1 MKRNDW
7 AGGFWAKA
15 AAFFLAVVL
24 VPVLLSY
31 GAALAFSYSGELR
44 GDFYESSICSSAV
57 YREMSHVYDSY
68 HYYVENGQS
77 GVLEK
82 YDDWYPADD
91 RSTNVRFSIEDE
103 AGTILFDNHRTG
115 DVPVTGW
122 WGEMA
127 QDGVVFR
134 SYIAVDYPAQ
144 DSIYRARD
152 FYYTMKRLAPH
163 AAAVVLACAAAELF
177 FLVFLARAAGRRPG
191 REEAVAGWQ
200 EKLPFDLYVLLL
212 LGGGG
217 VLVVAAVESAESR
230 VDRYDPIVLALLL
243 AFAALAYALFL
254 AFWMTLC
261 TRVKLGRWWE
271 NTVCCWLLR
280 LCRRILRWCW
290 RVLCRAWGAL
300 ADFVRGIPL
309 VWRTA
314 VGCCVIGVLLIA
326 FESNHAA
333 GPLLLTLLVLSV
345 AACLFSMQLRRLQK
359 GGEALAAGDLT
370 SKVDTSR
377 MYFDLKRH
385 GENLNAISRGMSI
398 AVEQRLKSERLK
410 TELITNVSHDIK
422 TPLTSIVNYVDLL
435 QREHTPEQERE
446 YLAVLDRQA
455 HKLKKLTVDLV
466 EIVQGV
472 DGQHSLPHRAAERA
486 RAGRP
491 DGGRVRR
498 KAVRCA
504 ARAGGDAAGR
514 GALLPVRRR
523 ADVARAGQSPLERL
537 QVCLRGH
544 AALHRGEARGRD
556 GGVLVQE
563 HLARCA
569 QHRPRRADGALCAR
583 GQLAHDR
590 GQRAWAEHR
599 QEPCGAAE
607 GHVLHRHRRRPVQ
620 GRLRPA
626 AHGVTISTQSL
637 KKGLKKIKAQNKRP
651 PAMLGSSQERGGLF
665 LCLICGS

>member
-15 AAFFLAVVL
+15 AAFLLAVVL
-24 VPVLLSY
+24 VPVTLVY
-31 GAALAFSYSGELR
+31 GAALAVSYSGELR
-44 GDFYESSICSSAV
+44 GGFYESSICSSAV

-115 DVPVTGW
+115 DIPVTGW

-134 SYIAVDYPAQ
+134 SYIAADYPAQ
-144 DSIYRARD
+144 DSVYWALRIYDVMAE
-152 FYYTMKRLAPH
+152 FAPN
-163 AAAVVLACAAAELF
+163 AAVVVTVCALAELF
-177 FLVFLARAAGRRPG
+177 FLVFLARAAGRRAG

-200 EKLPFDLYVLLL
+200 EKIPFDLYAAVI
-212 LGGGG
+212 LGGSAM
-217 VLVVAAVESAESR
+217 LVAAAASGTEYTFQGFE
-230 VDRYDPIVLALLL
+230 PIMIAAVLACC
-243 AFAALAYALFL
+243 AAAYALFL

-261 TRVKLGRWWE
+261 ARVKLGRWWE

-280 LCRRILRWCW
+280 LCRRVLRWCW

-300 ADFVRGIPL
+300 AGFVRGIPL

-314 VGCCVIGVLLIA
+314 VGCCMIGVLLFA
-326 FESNHAA
+326 LESNHAD
-333 GPLLLTLLVLSV
+333 GLLLMLIALLSV
-345 AACLFSMQLRRLQK
+345 AACLLSMQLRRLQK

-370 SKVDTSR
+370 SQVDTSH
-377 MYFDLKRH
+377 MYFDLKHH

-398 AVEQRLKSERLK
+398 AVEQKLKSERLK

-466 EIVQGV
+466 EMSKASTGNIPCHIARRSVRELIDQTVGEY
-472 DGQHSLPHRAAERA
+472 AE
-486 RAGRP
+486 
-491 DGGRVRR
+491 
-498 KAVRCA
+498 KLSA
-504 ARAGGDAAGR
+504 AR
-514 GALLPVRRR
+514 LEPVVTLP
-523 ADVARAGQSPLERL
+523 DEDLY
-537 QVCLRGH
+537 CL
-544 AALHRGEARGRD
+544 
-556 GGVLVQE
+556 
-563 HLARCA
+563 C
-569 QHRPRRADGALCAR
+569 DGALMWRVLDNLLSNACKYACAGTRLYIAARREGETVAFSFKNISRDALNIDPDELLERFVR
-583 GQLAHDR
+583 GDSSR
-590 GQRAWAEHR
+590 TT
-599 QEPCGAAE
+599 E
-607 GHVLHRHRRRPVQ
+607 GSGL
-620 GRLRPA
+620 GLNIA
-626 AHGVTISTQSL
+626 KSL
-637 KKGLKKIKAQNKRP
+637 VELQKGTFSIAID
-651 PAMLGSSQERGGLF
+651 GDLF
-665 LCLICGS
+665 KVGFILPRTE

>member
-15 AAFFLAVVL
+15 AAFLLAVVL
-24 VPVLLSY
+24 VPVTLVYGAAFALSY
-31 GAALAFSYSGELR
+31 GGELR

-68 HYYVENGQS
+68 HYYAENGQTE
-77 GVLEK
+77 VLAK

-103 AGTILFDNHRTG
+103 AGAILFDNHRTG
-115 DVPVTGW
+115 DIPVTGW

-134 SYIAVDYPAQ
+134 SYIAADYPAQ
-144 DSIYRARD
+144 DSVYWALRIYDVMAE
-152 FYYTMKRLAPH
+152 FAPN
-163 AAAVVLACAAAELF
+163 AAVVVTVCALAELL
-177 FLVFLARAAGRRPG
+177 FLVFLARAAGRRVG
-191 REEAVAGWQ
+191 REETVAGWQ
-200 EKLPFDLYVLLL
+200 EKIPFDLYAAVV
-212 LGGGG
+212 LGGSAM
-217 VLVVAAVESAESR
+217 LVAAAASGTEDTFQGFE
-230 VDRYDPIVLALLL
+230 PIMIAVVLACC
-243 AFAALAYALFL
+243 AAAYALFL

-261 TRVKLGRWWE
+261 ARVKLGRWWE

-300 ADFVRGIPL
+300 AGFVRGIPL

-314 VGCCVIGVLLIA
+314 VGCCVIGVLLFA
-326 FESNHAA
+326 LEGNHAD
-333 GPLLLTLLVLSV
+333 GLLLALLAVLSV
-345 AACLFSMQLRRLQK
+345 AACLLSMQLRRLQK

-370 SKVDTSR
+370 SQVDTSH

-398 AVEQRLKSERLK
+398 AVEQKLKSERLK

-466 EIVQGV
+466 EMSKASTGNIPCHIARRSVRELIDQTVGEYAEKLSAARLEPVVTLPDEELYCLCDGALMWRVLDNLLSNACKYACAGTRLYVAARREGETVAFSFKNISRDALNIDPDELMVATIWSAQGV
-472 DGQHSLPHRAAERA
+472 DTMLRQLFREM
-486 RAGRP
+486 
-491 DGGRVRR
+491 
-498 KAVRCA
+498 
-504 ARAGGDAAGR
+504 
-514 GALLPVRRR
+514 L
-523 ADVARAGQSPLERL
+523 SPL
-537 QVCLRGH
+537 
-544 AALHRGEARGRD
+544 
-556 GGVLVQE
+556 
-563 HLARCA
+563 
-569 QHRPRRADGALCAR
+569 AD
-583 GQLAHDR
+583 
-590 GQRAWAEHR
+590 
-599 QEPCGAAE
+599 
-607 GHVLHRHRRRPVQ
+607 
-620 GRLRPA
+620 
-626 AHGVTISTQSL
+626 
-637 KKGLKKIKAQNKRP
+637 
-651 PAMLGSSQERGGLF
+651 
-665 LCLICGS
+665 

>member
-15 AAFFLAVVL
+15 AAFLLAVVL
-24 VPVLLSY
+24 VPVTLVYGAAFALSY
-31 GAALAFSYSGELR
+31 GGELR

-68 HYYVENGQS
+68 HYYAENGQTE
-77 GVLEK
+77 VLAK

-103 AGTILFDNHRTG
+103 AGAILFDNHRTG
-115 DVPVTGW
+115 DIPVTGW

-134 SYIAVDYPAQ
+134 SYIAADYPAQ
-144 DSIYRARD
+144 DSVYWALRIYDVMAE
-152 FYYTMKRLAPH
+152 FAPN
-163 AAAVVLACAAAELF
+163 AAVVVTVCALAELL
-177 FLVFLARAAGRRPG
+177 FLVFLARAAGRRAG
-191 REEAVAGWQ
+191 REETVAGWQ
-200 EKLPFDLYVLLL
+200 EKIPFDLYAAVV
-212 LGGGG
+212 LGGSAM
-217 VLVVAAVESAESR
+217 LVAAAASGTEDTFQGFE
-230 VDRYDPIVLALLL
+230 PIMIAVVLACC
-243 AFAALAYALFL
+243 AAAYALFL

-261 TRVKLGRWWE
+261 VRVKLGRWWE

-300 ADFVRGIPL
+300 AGFVRGIPL

-314 VGCCVIGVLLIA
+314 VGCCVIGVLLFA
-326 FESNHAA
+326 LESNHAD
-333 GPLLLTLLVLSV
+333 GLLLMLIALLSV
-345 AACLFSMQLRRLQK
+345 AACLLSMQLRRLQK

-370 SKVDTSR
+370 SQVDTSH

-398 AVEQRLKSERLK
+398 AVEQKLKSERLK

-466 EIVQGV
+466 EMSKASTGNIPCHIARRSVRELIDQTVGEY
-472 DGQHSLPHRAAERA
+472 AE
-486 RAGRP
+486 
-491 DGGRVRR
+491 
-498 KAVRCA
+498 KLSA
-504 ARAGGDAAGR
+504 AR
-514 GALLPVRRR
+514 LEPVVTLP
-523 ADVARAGQSPLERL
+523 DEELY
-537 QVCLRGH
+537 CL
-544 AALHRGEARGRD
+544 
-556 GGVLVQE
+556 
-563 HLARCA
+563 C
-569 QHRPRRADGALCAR
+569 DGALMWRVLDNLLSNACKYACAGTRLYVAARREGETVAFSFKNISRDALNIDPDELLERFVR
-583 GQLAHDR
+583 GDSSR
-590 GQRAWAEHR
+590 TT
-599 QEPCGAAE
+599 E
-607 GHVLHRHRRRPVQ
+607 GSGL
-620 GRLRPA
+620 GLNIA
-626 AHGVTISTQSL
+626 KSL
-637 KKGLKKIKAQNKRP
+637 VELQKGTFSIAID
-651 PAMLGSSQERGGLF
+651 GDLF
-665 LCLICGS
+665 KVGFILPRTE

>member
-15 AAFFLAVVL
+15 AAFLLAVVL
-24 VPVLLSY
+24 VPVTLVYGAAFALSY
-31 GAALAFSYSGELR
+31 GGELR

-68 HYYVENGQS
+68 HYYAENGQTE
-77 GVLEK
+77 VLAK

-103 AGTILFDNHRTG
+103 AGAILFDNHRTG
-115 DVPVTGW
+115 DIPVTGW

-134 SYIAVDYPAQ
+134 SYIAADYPAQ
-144 DSIYRARD
+144 DSVYWALRIYDVMAE
-152 FYYTMKRLAPH
+152 FAPN
-163 AAAVVLACAAAELF
+163 AAVVVTVCALAELL
-177 FLVFLARAAGRRPG
+177 FLVFLARAAGRRVG
-191 REEAVAGWQ
+191 REETVAGWQ
-200 EKLPFDLYVLLL
+200 EKIPFDLYAAVV
-212 LGGGG
+212 LGGSAM
-217 VLVVAAVESAESR
+217 LVAAAASGTEDTFQGFE
-230 VDRYDPIVLALLL
+230 PIMIAAVLACC
-243 AFAALAYALFL
+243 AAAYALFL

-261 TRVKLGRWWE
+261 ARVKLGRWWE

-300 ADFVRGIPL
+300 AGFVRGIPL

-314 VGCCVIGVLLIA
+314 VGCCVIGVLLFA
-326 FESNHAA
+326 LESNHAD
-333 GPLLLTLLVLSV
+333 GLLLMLIALLSV
-345 AACLFSMQLRRLQK
+345 AACLLSMQLRRLQK

-370 SKVDTSR
+370 SQVDTSH

-466 EIVQGV
+466 EMSKASTGNIPCHIARRSVRELIDQTVGEY
-472 DGQHSLPHRAAERA
+472 AE
-486 RAGRP
+486 
-491 DGGRVRR
+491 
-498 KAVRCA
+498 KLSA
-504 ARAGGDAAGR
+504 AR
-514 GALLPVRRR
+514 LEPVVTLP
-523 ADVARAGQSPLERL
+523 DEELY
-537 QVCLRGH
+537 CL
-544 AALHRGEARGRD
+544 
-556 GGVLVQE
+556 
-563 HLARCA
+563 C
-569 QHRPRRADGALCAR
+569 DGALMWRVLDNLLSNACKYACAGTRLYIAARREGETVAFSFKNISRDALNVDPDELLERFVR
-583 GQLAHDR
+583 GDSSR
-590 GQRAWAEHR
+590 TT
-599 QEPCGAAE
+599 E
-607 GHVLHRHRRRPVQ
+607 GSGL
-620 GRLRPA
+620 GLNIA
-626 AHGVTISTQSL
+626 KSL
-637 KKGLKKIKAQNKRP
+637 VELQKGTFSIAID
-651 PAMLGSSQERGGLF
+651 GDLF
-665 LCLICGS
+665 KVGFILPRTE

>member
-15 AAFFLAVVL
+15 AAFLLAVVL
-24 VPVLLSY
+24 VPVTLVYGAAFALSY
-31 GAALAFSYSGELR
+31 GGELR

-57 YREMSHVYDSY
+57 YEEMRGVYGSY
-68 HYYVENGQS
+68 NYYVENGQAE
-77 GVLEK
+77 VLAK

-134 SYIAVDYPAQ
+134 SYIAADYPAQ
-144 DSIYRARD
+144 DSVYWALRIYD
-152 FYYTMKRLAPH
+152 TMAELAPN
-163 AAAVVLACAAAELF
+163 AAVVVTVCALAELF
-177 FLVFLARAAGRRPG
+177 FLVFLARAAGRRVG

-200 EKLPFDLYVLLL
+200 EKIPFDLYAVVV
-212 LGGGG
+212 LGGSAM
-217 VLVVAAVESAESR
+217 LVAAAASGTENTFGFE
-230 VDRYDPIVLALLL
+230 PIMIAAVLACC
-243 AFAALAYALFL
+243 AAAYALFL

-261 TRVKLGRWWE
+261 ARVKLGRWWE

-280 LCRRILRWCW
+280 LCRRFLRWCW

-314 VGCCVIGVLLIA
+314 VGCCVIGVLLFA
-326 FESNHAA
+326 LESNHAD
-333 GPLLLTLLVLSV
+333 GLLLMLIAVLSA
-345 AACLFSMQLRRLQK
+345 AACLLSMQLRRLQK

-370 SKVDTSR
+370 SQVDTSH

-466 EIVQGV
+466 EMSKASTGNIPCHIARRSVRELIDQTVGEY
-472 DGQHSLPHRAAERA
+472 AE
-486 RAGRP
+486 
-491 DGGRVRR
+491 
-498 KAVRCA
+498 KLSA
-504 ARAGGDAAGR
+504 AR
-514 GALLPVRRR
+514 LEPVVTLP
-523 ADVARAGQSPLERL
+523 DEDLY
-537 QVCLRGH
+537 CL
-544 AALHRGEARGRD
+544 
-556 GGVLVQE
+556 
-563 HLARCA
+563 C
-569 QHRPRRADGALCAR
+569 DGALMWRVLDNLLSNACKYACAGTRLYIAARREGETVAFSFKNISRDALNIDPDELMERFVR
-583 GQLAHDR
+583 GDSSR
-590 GQRAWAEHR
+590 TT
-599 QEPCGAAE
+599 E
-607 GHVLHRHRRRPVQ
+607 GSGLGLNIAKSLVELQKGTFSIAIDGDLFKVGFVLPR
-620 GRLRPA
+620 
-626 AHGVTISTQSL
+626 T
-637 KKGLKKIKAQNKRP
+637 
-651 PAMLGSSQERGGLF
+651 E
-665 LCLICGS
+665 

>member
-15 AAFFLAVVL
+15 AAFLLAVVL
-24 VPVLLSY
+24 VPVTLVYGAAFALSY
-31 GAALAFSYSGELR
+31 GGELR

-68 HYYVENGQS
+68 HYYAENGQTE
-77 GVLEK
+77 VLAK

-91 RSTNVRFSIEDE
+91 RYTNVRFSIEDE

-134 SYIAVDYPAQ
+134 SYIAVNYPAQ
-144 DSIYRARD
+144 DSVYWALRIYDVMAE
-152 FYYTMKRLAPH
+152 LAPN
-163 AAAVVLACAAAELF
+163 AAVVVTVCALAELF
-177 FLVFLARAAGRRPG
+177 FLVFLARAAGRRAG

-200 EKLPFDLYVLLL
+200 EKIPFDLYAAVV
-212 LGGGG
+212 LGGSAM
-217 VLVVAAVESAESR
+217 LVAAAASGMENTFGFE
-230 VDRYDPIVLALLL
+230 PIMIAAVLACC
-243 AFAALAYALFL
+243 AAAYALFL

-261 TRVKLGRWWE
+261 ARVKLGRWWE

-280 LCRRILRWCW
+280 LCRRVLRWCW

-300 ADFVRGIPL
+300 AGFVRGIPL

-314 VGCCVIGVLLIA
+314 VGCCVIGVLLFA
-326 FESNHAA
+326 LESNHAD
-333 GPLLLTLLVLSV
+333 GLLLMLIAVLSV
-345 AACLFSMQLRRLQK
+345 AACLLSMQLRRLQK

-370 SKVDTSR
+370 SQVDTSH
-377 MYFDLKRH
+377 MYFDLKHH

-398 AVEQRLKSERLK
+398 AVEQKLKSERLK

-466 EIVQGV
+466 EMSKASTGNIPCHIARRSVRELIDQTVGEY
-472 DGQHSLPHRAAERA
+472 AE
-486 RAGRP
+486 
-491 DGGRVRR
+491 
-498 KAVRCA
+498 KLSA
-504 ARAGGDAAGR
+504 AR
-514 GALLPVRRR
+514 LEPVVTLP
-523 ADVARAGQSPLERL
+523 DEDLY
-537 QVCLRGH
+537 CL
-544 AALHRGEARGRD
+544 
-556 GGVLVQE
+556 
-563 HLARCA
+563 C
-569 QHRPRRADGALCAR
+569 DGALMWRVLDNLLSNACKYACAGTRLYIAARREGETVAFSFKNISRDALNIDPDELMERFVR
-583 GQLAHDR
+583 GDSSRTTEGSGLGLNIAKSLVELQK
-590 GQRAWAEHR
+590 
-599 QEPCGAAE
+599 GAFSIAID
-607 GHVLHRHRRRPVQ
+607 GD
-620 GRLRPA
+620 
-626 AHGVTISTQSL
+626 
-637 KKGLKKIKAQNKRP
+637 
-651 PAMLGSSQERGGLF
+651 LF
-665 LCLICGS
+665 KVGFILPRTE

>member
-15 AAFFLAVVL
+15 AAFLLAVVL
-24 VPVLLSY
+24 VPVTLVYGAAFALSY
-31 GAALAFSYSGELR
+31 GGELR

-68 HYYVENGQS
+68 HYYAENGQTE
-77 GVLEK
+77 VLAK

-103 AGTILFDNHRTG
+103 AGAILFDNHRTG
-115 DVPVTGW
+115 DIPVTGW

-134 SYIAVDYPAQ
+134 SYIAADYPAQ
-144 DSIYRARD
+144 DSVYWALRIYDVMAE
-152 FYYTMKRLAPH
+152 FAPN
-163 AAAVVLACAAAELF
+163 AAVVVTVCALAELL
-177 FLVFLARAAGRRPG
+177 FLVFLARAAGRRVG
-191 REEAVAGWQ
+191 REETVAGWQ
-200 EKLPFDLYVLLL
+200 EKIPFDLYAAVV
-212 LGGGG
+212 LGGSAM
-217 VLVVAAVESAESR
+217 LVAAAASGTEDTFQGFE
-230 VDRYDPIVLALLL
+230 PIMIAVVLACC
-243 AFAALAYALFL
+243 AAAYALFL

-261 TRVKLGRWWE
+261 ARVKLGRWWE

-300 ADFVRGIPL
+300 AGFVRGIPL

-314 VGCCVIGVLLIA
+314 VGCCVIGVLLFA
-326 FESNHAA
+326 LESNHAD
-333 GPLLLTLLVLSV
+333 GLLLMLIALLSV
-345 AACLFSMQLRRLQK
+345 AACLLSMQLRRLQK

-370 SKVDTSR
+370 SQVDTSH

-398 AVEQRLKSERLK
+398 AVEQKLKSERLK

-466 EIVQGV
+466 EMSKASTGNIPCHIARRSVRELIDQTVGEY
-472 DGQHSLPHRAAERA
+472 AE
-486 RAGRP
+486 
-491 DGGRVRR
+491 
-498 KAVRCA
+498 KLSA
-504 ARAGGDAAGR
+504 AR
-514 GALLPVRRR
+514 LEPVVTLP
-523 ADVARAGQSPLERL
+523 DEELY
-537 QVCLRGH
+537 CL
-544 AALHRGEARGRD
+544 
-556 GGVLVQE
+556 
-563 HLARCA
+563 C
-569 QHRPRRADGALCAR
+569 DGALMWRVLDNLLSNACKYACAGTRLYVAARREGETVAFSFKNISRDALNIAPDELMERFVR
-583 GQLAHDR
+583 GDSSR
-590 GQRAWAEHR
+590 TT
-599 QEPCGAAE
+599 E
-607 GHVLHRHRRRPVQ
+607 GSGL
-620 GRLRPA
+620 GLNIA
-626 AHGVTISTQSL
+626 KSL
-637 KKGLKKIKAQNKRP
+637 VELQKGTFSIAID
-651 PAMLGSSQERGGLF
+651 GDLF
-665 LCLICGS
+665 KVGFILPRTE

>member
-15 AAFFLAVVL
+15 AAFLLAVVL
-24 VPVLLSY
+24 VPVTLVYGAAFSLSY
-31 GAALAFSYSGELR
+31 GGELR

-68 HYYVENGQS
+68 HYYAENGQTE
-77 GVLEK
+77 VLAK

-103 AGTILFDNHRTG
+103 AGAILFDNHRTG
-115 DVPVTGW
+115 DIPVTGW

-134 SYIAVDYPAQ
+134 SYIAADYPAQ
-144 DSIYRARD
+144 DSVYWALRIYDVMAE
-152 FYYTMKRLAPH
+152 FAPN
-163 AAAVVLACAAAELF
+163 AAVVVTVCALAELL
-177 FLVFLARAAGRRPG
+177 FLVFLARAAGRRVG
-191 REEAVAGWQ
+191 REETVAGWQ
-200 EKLPFDLYVLLL
+200 EKIPFDLYAAVV
-212 LGGGG
+212 LGGSAM
-217 VLVVAAVESAESR
+217 LVAAAASGTENTFQGFE
-230 VDRYDPIVLALLL
+230 PIMIAVVLACC
-243 AFAALAYALFL
+243 AAAYALFL

-261 TRVKLGRWWE
+261 ARVKLGRWWE

-300 ADFVRGIPL
+300 AGFVRGIPL

-314 VGCCVIGVLLIA
+314 VGCCVIGVLLFA
-326 FESNHAA
+326 LESNHAD
-333 GPLLLTLLVLSV
+333 GLLLALLAVLSV
-345 AACLFSMQLRRLQK
+345 AACLLSMQLRRLQK

-370 SKVDTSR
+370 SQVDTSH

-398 AVEQRLKSERLK
+398 AVEQKLKSERLK

-466 EIVQGV
+466 EMSKASTGNIPCHIARRSVRELIDQTVGEY
-472 DGQHSLPHRAAERA
+472 AE
-486 RAGRP
+486 
-491 DGGRVRR
+491 
-498 KAVRCA
+498 KLSA
-504 ARAGGDAAGR
+504 AR
-514 GALLPVRRR
+514 LEPVVTLP
-523 ADVARAGQSPLERL
+523 DEELY
-537 QVCLRGH
+537 CL
-544 AALHRGEARGRD
+544 
-556 GGVLVQE
+556 
-563 HLARCA
+563 C
-569 QHRPRRADGALCAR
+569 DGALMWRVLDNLLSNACKYACAGTRLYVAARREGETVAFSFKNISRDALNIDPDELMERFVR
-583 GQLAHDR
+583 GDSSR
-590 GQRAWAEHR
+590 TT
-599 QEPCGAAE
+599 E
-607 GHVLHRHRRRPVQ
+607 GSGL
-620 GRLRPA
+620 GLNIA
-626 AHGVTISTQSL
+626 KSL
-637 KKGLKKIKAQNKRP
+637 VELQKGTFSIAID
-651 PAMLGSSQERGGLF
+651 GDLF
-665 LCLICGS
+665 KVGFILPRTE

>member
-15 AAFFLAVVL
+15 AAFLLAVVL
-24 VPVLLSY
+24 VPVTLVYGAAFALSY
-31 GAALAFSYSGELR
+31 GGELR
-44 GDFYESSICSSAV
+44 GDFYESNICSSAV

-68 HYYVENGQS
+68 HYYAENGQTE
-77 GVLEK
+77 VLAK

-103 AGTILFDNHRTG
+103 AGAILFDNHRTG
-115 DVPVTGW
+115 DIPVTGW

-134 SYIAVDYPAQ
+134 SYIAADYPAQ
-144 DSIYRARD
+144 DSVYWALRIYDVMAE
-152 FYYTMKRLAPH
+152 FAPN
-163 AAAVVLACAAAELF
+163 AAVVVTVCALAELL
-177 FLVFLARAAGRRPG
+177 FLVFLARAAGRRAG
-191 REEAVAGWQ
+191 REETVAGWQ
-200 EKLPFDLYVLLL
+200 EKIPFDLYAAVV
-212 LGGGG
+212 LGGSAM
-217 VLVVAAVESAESR
+217 LVAAAASGTEDTFQGFE
-230 VDRYDPIVLALLL
+230 PIMIAVVLACC
-243 AFAALAYALFL
+243 AAAYALFL

-261 TRVKLGRWWE
+261 ARVKLGRWWE

-300 ADFVRGIPL
+300 AGFVRGIPL

-314 VGCCVIGVLLIA
+314 VGCCVIGVLLFA
-326 FESNHAA
+326 LEGNHAD
-333 GPLLLTLLVLSV
+333 GLLLALLAVLSV
-345 AACLFSMQLRRLQK
+345 AACLLSMQLRRLQK

-370 SKVDTSR
+370 SQVDTSH

-466 EIVQGV
+466 EMSKASTGNIPCHIARRSVRELIDQTVGEY
-472 DGQHSLPHRAAERA
+472 AE
-486 RAGRP
+486 
-491 DGGRVRR
+491 
-498 KAVRCA
+498 KLSA
-504 ARAGGDAAGR
+504 AR
-514 GALLPVRRR
+514 LEPVVTLP
-523 ADVARAGQSPLERL
+523 DEELY
-537 QVCLRGH
+537 CL
-544 AALHRGEARGRD
+544 
-556 GGVLVQE
+556 
-563 HLARCA
+563 C
-569 QHRPRRADGALCAR
+569 DGALMWRVLDNLLSNACKYACAGTRLYIAARREGETVAFSFKNISRDALNVDPDELLERFVR
-583 GQLAHDR
+583 GDSSR
-590 GQRAWAEHR
+590 TT
-599 QEPCGAAE
+599 E
-607 GHVLHRHRRRPVQ
+607 GSGL
-620 GRLRPA
+620 GLNIA
-626 AHGVTISTQSL
+626 KSL
-637 KKGLKKIKAQNKRP
+637 VELQKGTFSIAID
-651 PAMLGSSQERGGLF
+651 GDLF
-665 LCLICGS
+665 KVGFILPRTE

>member
-15 AAFFLAVVL
+15 AAFLLAVVL
-24 VPVLLSY
+24 VPVTLVYGAAFALSY
-31 GAALAFSYSGELR
+31 GGELR

-68 HYYVENGQS
+68 HYYAENGQTE
-77 GVLEK
+77 VLAK

-103 AGTILFDNHRTG
+103 AGAILFDNHRTG
-115 DVPVTGW
+115 DIPVTGW

-134 SYIAVDYPAQ
+134 SYIAADYPAQ
-144 DSIYRARD
+144 DSVYWALRIYDVMAE
-152 FYYTMKRLAPH
+152 FAPN
-163 AAAVVLACAAAELF
+163 AAVVVTVCALAELR
-177 FLVFLARAAGRRPG
+177 FLVFLARAAGRRVG
-191 REEAVAGWQ
+191 REETVAGWQ
-200 EKLPFDLYVLLL
+200 EKIPFDLYAAVV
-212 LGGGG
+212 LGGSAM
-217 VLVVAAVESAESR
+217 LVAAAASGTEDTFQGFE
-230 VDRYDPIVLALLL
+230 PIMIAAVLACC
-243 AFAALAYALFL
+243 AAAYALFL

-261 TRVKLGRWWE
+261 ARVKLGRWWE

-300 ADFVRGIPL
+300 AGFVRGIPL

-314 VGCCVIGVLLIA
+314 VGCCVIGVLLFA
-326 FESNHAA
+326 LESNHAD
-333 GPLLLTLLVLSV
+333 GLLLALLAVLSV
-345 AACLFSMQLRRLQK
+345 AACLLSMQLRRLQK

-370 SKVDTSR
+370 SQVDTSH

-398 AVEQRLKSERLK
+398 AVEQKLKSERLK

-466 EIVQGV
+466 EMSKASTGNIPCHIARRSVRELIDQTVGEY
-472 DGQHSLPHRAAERA
+472 AE
-486 RAGRP
+486 
-491 DGGRVRR
+491 
-498 KAVRCA
+498 KLSA
-504 ARAGGDAAGR
+504 AR
-514 GALLPVRRR
+514 LEPVVTLP
-523 ADVARAGQSPLERL
+523 DEELY
-537 QVCLRGH
+537 CLW
-544 AALHRGEARGRD
+544 
-556 GGVLVQE
+556 
-563 HLARCA
+563 
-569 QHRPRRADGALCAR
+569 DGALMWRVLDNLLSNACKYACAGTRLYIAARREGETVAFSFKNISRDALNIDPDELMERFVR
-583 GQLAHDR
+583 GDSSR
-590 GQRAWAEHR
+590 TT
-599 QEPCGAAE
+599 E
-607 GHVLHRHRRRPVQ
+607 GSGL
-620 GRLRPA
+620 GLNIA
-626 AHGVTISTQSL
+626 KSL
-637 KKGLKKIKAQNKRP
+637 VELQKGTFSIAID
-651 PAMLGSSQERGGLF
+651 GDLF
-665 LCLICGS
+665 KVGFILPRTE

>member
-15 AAFFLAVVL
+15 AAFLLAVVL

-31 GAALAFSYSGELR
+31 GAALVFSYSGELR

-68 HYYVENGQS
+68 HYYAANGQTE
-77 GVLEK
+77 VLAK

-91 RSTNVRFSIEDE
+91 RSPNVRFSIEDE

-134 SYIAVDYPAQ
+134 SYIAADYPAQ
-144 DSIYRARD
+144 DSVYWALRIYDVMAE
-152 FYYTMKRLAPH
+152 FAPN
-163 AAAVVLACAAAELF
+163 AAVVVTVCALAELF
-177 FLVFLARAAGRRPG
+177 FLVFLARAAGRRAG

-200 EKLPFDLYVLLL
+200 EKIPFDLYAVVV
-212 LGGGG
+212 LGGSAM
-217 VLVVAAVESAESR
+217 LVAAAASGTENTFGFE
-230 VDRYDPIVLALLL
+230 PIMIAAVLACC
-243 AFAALAYALFL
+243 AAAYALFL

-261 TRVKLGRWWE
+261 ARVKLGRWWE

-280 LCRRILRWCW
+280 LCRRVLRWCW

-300 ADFVRGIPL
+300 AGFVRGIPL

-314 VGCCVIGVLLIA
+314 VGCCVIGVLLFA
-326 FESNHAA
+326 LESNHAD
-333 GPLLLTLLVLSV
+333 GLLLMLIAVLSV
-345 AACLFSMQLRRLQK
+345 AACLLSMQLRRLQK

-370 SKVDTSR
+370 SQVDTSR

-398 AVEQRLKSERLK
+398 AVEQKLKSERLK

-466 EIVQGV
+466 EMSKASTGNIPCHIARRSVRELIDQTVGEYAEKLSAAQLEPV
-472 DGQHSLPHRAAERA
+472 VTLPDE
-486 RAGRP
+486 
-491 DGGRVRR
+491 D
-498 KAVRCA
+498 
-504 ARAGGDAAGR
+504 
-514 GALLPVRRR
+514 LY
-523 ADVARAGQSPLERL
+523 
-537 QVCLRGH
+537 CL
-544 AALHRGEARGRD
+544 
-556 GGVLVQE
+556 
-563 HLARCA
+563 C
-569 QHRPRRADGALCAR
+569 DGALMWRVLDNLLSNACKYACAGTRLYIAARREGETVAFSFKNISRDALNIDPDELLERFVR
-583 GQLAHDR
+583 GDSSR
-590 GQRAWAEHR
+590 TT
-599 QEPCGAAE
+599 E
-607 GHVLHRHRRRPVQ
+607 GSGLGLNIAKSLVELQKGTFSIAIDGDLFKVGFVLPR
-620 GRLRPA
+620 
-626 AHGVTISTQSL
+626 T
-637 KKGLKKIKAQNKRP
+637 
-651 PAMLGSSQERGGLF
+651 E
-665 LCLICGS
+665 

>member
-15 AAFFLAVVL
+15 AAFLLAVVL
-24 VPVLLSY
+24 VPVTLVYGAAFALSY
-31 GAALAFSYSGELR
+31 GGELR
-44 GDFYESSICSSAV
+44 GDFYASGLCSSAV

-68 HYYVENGQS
+68 HYYAENGQTE
-77 GVLEK
+77 VLAK

-103 AGTILFDNHRTG
+103 AGAILFDNHRTG
-115 DVPVTGW
+115 DIPVTGW

-134 SYIAVDYPAQ
+134 SYIAADYPAQ
-144 DSIYRARD
+144 DSVYWALRIYDVMAE
-152 FYYTMKRLAPH
+152 FAPN
-163 AAAVVLACAAAELF
+163 AAVIVTVCALAELF
-177 FLVFLARAAGRRPG
+177 FLVFLARAAGRRAG

-200 EKLPFDLYVLLL
+200 EKIPFDLYAAVV
-212 LGGGG
+212 LGGSAM
-217 VLVVAAVESAESR
+217 LVAAAASGTENTFQGFE
-230 VDRYDPIVLALLL
+230 PIMIAVVLACC
-243 AFAALAYALFL
+243 AAAYALFL

-261 TRVKLGRWWE
+261 ARVKLGRWWE

-300 ADFVRGIPL
+300 AGFVRGIPL

-314 VGCCVIGVLLIA
+314 VGCCVIGVLLFA
-326 FESNHAA
+326 LESNHAD
-333 GPLLLTLLVLSV
+333 GLLLMLIALLSV
-345 AACLFSMQLRRLQK
+345 AACLLSMQLRRLQK

-370 SKVDTSR
+370 SQVDTSH

-398 AVEQRLKSERLK
+398 AVEQKLKSERLK

-466 EIVQGV
+466 EMSKASTGNIPCHIARRSVRELIDQTVGEY
-472 DGQHSLPHRAAERA
+472 AE
-486 RAGRP
+486 
-491 DGGRVRR
+491 
-498 KAVRCA
+498 KLSA
-504 ARAGGDAAGR
+504 AR
-514 GALLPVRRR
+514 LEPVVTLP
-523 ADVARAGQSPLERL
+523 DEELY
-537 QVCLRGH
+537 CL
-544 AALHRGEARGRD
+544 
-556 GGVLVQE
+556 
-563 HLARCA
+563 C
-569 QHRPRRADGALCAR
+569 DGALMWRVLDNLLSNACKYACAGTRLYVAARREGETVAFSFKNISRDALNIDPDELMERFVR
-583 GQLAHDR
+583 GDSSR
-590 GQRAWAEHR
+590 TT
-599 QEPCGAAE
+599 E
-607 GHVLHRHRRRPVQ
+607 GSGL
-620 GRLRPA
+620 GLNIA
-626 AHGVTISTQSL
+626 KSL
-637 KKGLKKIKAQNKRP
+637 VELQKGTFSIAID
-651 PAMLGSSQERGGLF
+651 GDLF
-665 LCLICGS
+665 KVGFILPRTE

>member
-15 AAFFLAVVL
+15 AAFLLAVVL
-24 VPVLLSY
+24 VPVTLVYGAAFALSY
-31 GAALAFSYSGELR
+31 GGELR

-68 HYYVENGQS
+68 HYYAENEQTE
-77 GVLEK
+77 VLAK

-103 AGTILFDNHRTG
+103 AGAILFDNHRTG
-115 DVPVTGW
+115 DIPVTGW

-134 SYIAVDYPAQ
+134 SYIAADYPAQ
-144 DSIYRARD
+144 DSVYWALRIYDVMAE
-152 FYYTMKRLAPH
+152 FAPN
-163 AAAVVLACAAAELF
+163 AAVVVTVCALAELL
-177 FLVFLARAAGRRPG
+177 FLVFLARAAGRRVG
-191 REEAVAGWQ
+191 REETVAGWQ
-200 EKLPFDLYVLLL
+200 EKIPFDLYAAVV
-212 LGGGG
+212 LGGSAM
-217 VLVVAAVESAESR
+217 LVAAAASGTEDTFQGFE
-230 VDRYDPIVLALLL
+230 PIMIAVVLACC
-243 AFAALAYALFL
+243 AAAYALFL

-261 TRVKLGRWWE
+261 ARVKLGRWWE

-300 ADFVRGIPL
+300 AGFVRGIPL

-314 VGCCVIGVLLIA
+314 VGCCVIGVLLFA
-326 FESNHAA
+326 LESNHAD
-333 GPLLLTLLVLSV
+333 GLLLMLIALLSV
-345 AACLFSMQLRRLQK
+345 AACLLSMQLRRLQK

-370 SKVDTSR
+370 SQVDTSH

-398 AVEQRLKSERLK
+398 AVEQKLKSERLK

-466 EIVQGV
+466 EMSKASTGNIPCHIARRSVRELIDQTVGEY
-472 DGQHSLPHRAAERA
+472 AE
-486 RAGRP
+486 
-491 DGGRVRR
+491 
-498 KAVRCA
+498 KLSA
-504 ARAGGDAAGR
+504 AR
-514 GALLPVRRR
+514 LEPVVTLP
-523 ADVARAGQSPLERL
+523 DEELY
-537 QVCLRGH
+537 CL
-544 AALHRGEARGRD
+544 
-556 GGVLVQE
+556 
-563 HLARCA
+563 C
-569 QHRPRRADGALCAR
+569 DGALMWRVLDNLLSNACKYACAGTRLYVAARREGETVAFSFKNISRDALNIDPDELLERFVR
-583 GQLAHDR
+583 GDSSR
-590 GQRAWAEHR
+590 TT
-599 QEPCGAAE
+599 E
-607 GHVLHRHRRRPVQ
+607 GSGL
-620 GRLRPA
+620 GLNIA
-626 AHGVTISTQSL
+626 KSL
-637 KKGLKKIKAQNKRP
+637 VELQKGTFSIAID
-651 PAMLGSSQERGGLF
+651 GDLF
-665 LCLICGS
+665 KVGFILPRTE

>member
-15 AAFFLAVVL
+15 AAFLLAVVL
-24 VPVLLSY
+24 VPVTLVYGAAFALSY
-31 GAALAFSYSGELR
+31 GGELR

-68 HYYVENGQS
+68 HYYAENGQTE
-77 GVLEK
+77 VLAK

-103 AGTILFDNHRTG
+103 AGAILFDNHRTG
-115 DVPVTGW
+115 DIPVTGW

-134 SYIAVDYPAQ
+134 SYIAADYPAQ
-144 DSIYRARD
+144 DSVYWALRIYDVMAE
-152 FYYTMKRLAPH
+152 FAPN
-163 AAAVVLACAAAELF
+163 AAVVVTVCALAELL
-177 FLVFLARAAGRRPG
+177 FLVFLARAAGRRVG
-191 REEAVAGWQ
+191 REETVAGWQ
-200 EKLPFDLYVLLL
+200 EKIPFDLYAAVV
-212 LGGGG
+212 LGGSAM
-217 VLVVAAVESAESR
+217 LVAAAASGTENTFQGFE
-230 VDRYDPIVLALLL
+230 PIMIAVVLACC
-243 AFAALAYALFL
+243 AAAYALFL

-261 TRVKLGRWWE
+261 ARVKLGRWWE

-300 ADFVRGIPL
+300 AGFVRGIPL

-314 VGCCVIGVLLIA
+314 VGCCVIGVLLFA
-326 FESNHAA
+326 LESNHAD
-333 GPLLLTLLVLSV
+333 GLLLALLAVLSV
-345 AACLFSMQLRRLQK
+345 AACLLSMQLRRLQK

-370 SKVDTSR
+370 SQVDTSH

-398 AVEQRLKSERLK
+398 AVEQKLKSERLK

-466 EIVQGV
+466 EMSKASTGNIPCHIARRSVRELIDQTVGEY
-472 DGQHSLPHRAAERA
+472 AE
-486 RAGRP
+486 
-491 DGGRVRR
+491 
-498 KAVRCA
+498 KLSA
-504 ARAGGDAAGR
+504 AR
-514 GALLPVRRR
+514 LEPVVTLP
-523 ADVARAGQSPLERL
+523 DEELY
-537 QVCLRGH
+537 CL
-544 AALHRGEARGRD
+544 
-556 GGVLVQE
+556 
-563 HLARCA
+563 C
-569 QHRPRRADGALCAR
+569 DGALMWRVLDNLLSNACKYACAGTRLYVAARREGETVAFSFKNISRDALNVDPDELMERFVR
-583 GQLAHDR
+583 GDSSR
-590 GQRAWAEHR
+590 TT
-599 QEPCGAAE
+599 E
-607 GHVLHRHRRRPVQ
+607 GSGL
-620 GRLRPA
+620 GLNIA
-626 AHGVTISTQSL
+626 KSL
-637 KKGLKKIKAQNKRP
+637 VELQKGTFSIAID
-651 PAMLGSSQERGGLF
+651 GDLF
-665 LCLICGS
+665 KVGFILPRTE

>member
-15 AAFFLAVVL
+15 AAFLLAVVL
-24 VPVLLSY
+24 VPVTLVYGAAFALSY
-31 GAALAFSYSGELR
+31 GGELR

-68 HYYVENGQS
+68 HYYAENGQTE
-77 GVLEK
+77 VLAK

-103 AGTILFDNHRTG
+103 AGAILFDNHRTG
-115 DVPVTGW
+115 DIPVTGW

-134 SYIAVDYPAQ
+134 SYIAADYPAQ
-144 DSIYRARD
+144 DSVYWALRIYDVMAE
-152 FYYTMKRLAPH
+152 FAPN
-163 AAAVVLACAAAELF
+163 AAVVVTVCALAELL
-177 FLVFLARAAGRRPG
+177 FLVFLARAAGRRAG
-191 REEAVAGWQ
+191 REETVAGWQ
-200 EKLPFDLYVLLL
+200 EKIPFDLYAAVV
-212 LGGGG
+212 LGGSAM
-217 VLVVAAVESAESR
+217 LVAAAASGTENTFQGFE
-230 VDRYDPIVLALLL
+230 PIMIAVVLACC
-243 AFAALAYALFL
+243 AAAYALFL

-261 TRVKLGRWWE
+261 ARVKLGRWWE

-300 ADFVRGIPL
+300 AGFVRGIPL

-314 VGCCVIGVLLIA
+314 VGCCVIGVLLFA
-326 FESNHAA
+326 LESNHAD
-333 GPLLLTLLVLSV
+333 GLLLMLIALLSV
-345 AACLFSMQLRRLQK
+345 AACLLSMQLRRLQK

-370 SKVDTSR
+370 SQVDTSH

-398 AVEQRLKSERLK
+398 AVEQKLKSERLK

-466 EIVQGV
+466 EMSKASTGNIPCHIARRSVRELIDQTVGEY
-472 DGQHSLPHRAAERA
+472 AE
-486 RAGRP
+486 
-491 DGGRVRR
+491 
-498 KAVRCA
+498 KLSA
-504 ARAGGDAAGR
+504 AR
-514 GALLPVRRR
+514 LEPVVTLP
-523 ADVARAGQSPLERL
+523 DEELY
-537 QVCLRGH
+537 CL
-544 AALHRGEARGRD
+544 
-556 GGVLVQE
+556 
-563 HLARCA
+563 C
-569 QHRPRRADGALCAR
+569 DGALMWRVLDNLLSNACKYACAGTRLYIAARREGETVAFSFKNISRDALNVDPDELLERFVR
-583 GQLAHDR
+583 GDSSR
-590 GQRAWAEHR
+590 TT
-599 QEPCGAAE
+599 E
-607 GHVLHRHRRRPVQ
+607 GSGL
-620 GRLRPA
+620 GLNIA
-626 AHGVTISTQSL
+626 KSL
-637 KKGLKKIKAQNKRP
+637 VELQKGTFSIAID
-651 PAMLGSSQERGGLF
+651 GDLF
-665 LCLICGS
+665 KVGFILPRTE

>member
-15 AAFFLAVVL
+15 AAFLLAVVL
-24 VPVLLSY
+24 VPVTLVYGAAFALSY
-31 GAALAFSYSGELR
+31 GGELR
-44 GDFYESSICSSAV
+44 GGFYESSICSSAV

-68 HYYVENGQS
+68 HYYAENGQTE
-77 GVLEK
+77 VLAK

-91 RSTNVRFSIEDE
+91 RYTNVRFSIEDE

-115 DVPVTGW
+115 DIPVTGW

-134 SYIAVDYPAQ
+134 SYIAVNYPAQ
-144 DSIYRARD
+144 DSVYWALRIYDVMAE
-152 FYYTMKRLAPH
+152 LAPN
-163 AAAVVLACAAAELF
+163 AAVVVTVCALAELF
-177 FLVFLARAAGRRPG
+177 FLVFLARAAGRRVG

-200 EKLPFDLYVLLL
+200 EKIPFDLYAVVV
-212 LGGGG
+212 LGGSAM
-217 VLVVAAVESAESR
+217 LVAAAASGMEDTFQGFE
-230 VDRYDPIVLALLL
+230 PIMIAVVLACC
-243 AFAALAYALFL
+243 AAAYALFL

-261 TRVKLGRWWE
+261 ARVKLGRWWE

-280 LCRRILRWCW
+280 LCRRVLRWCW

-300 ADFVRGIPL
+300 AGFVRGIPL

-314 VGCCVIGVLLIA
+314 VGCCVIGVLLFA
-326 FESNHAA
+326 LESNHAD
-333 GPLLLTLLVLSV
+333 GLLLMLIAVLSV
-345 AACLFSMQLRRLQK
+345 AACLLSMQLRRLQK

-370 SKVDTSR
+370 SQVDTSH

-466 EIVQGV
+466 EM
-472 DGQHSLPHRAAERA
+472 S
-486 RAGRP
+486 
-491 DGGRVRR
+491 
-498 KAVRCA
+498 KASTGNIPC
-504 ARAGGDAAGR
+504 
-514 GALLPVRRR
+514 
-523 ADVARAGQSPLERL
+523 
-537 QVCLRGH
+537 
-544 AALHRGEARGRD
+544 
-556 GGVLVQE
+556 
-563 HLARCA
+563 HLARRSVRELIDQTVGEYAEKLSAARLEPVVTLPDEDLYCLC
-569 QHRPRRADGALCAR
+569 DGALMWRVLDNLLSNACKYACAGTRLYIAARREGETVAFSFKNILRDALNIDPDELMERFVR
-583 GQLAHDR
+583 GDSSR
-590 GQRAWAEHR
+590 TT
-599 QEPCGAAE
+599 E
-607 GHVLHRHRRRPVQ
+607 GSGLGLNIAKSLVELQKGTFSIAIDGDLFKVGFVLPR
-620 GRLRPA
+620 
-626 AHGVTISTQSL
+626 T
-637 KKGLKKIKAQNKRP
+637 
-651 PAMLGSSQERGGLF
+651 E
-665 LCLICGS
+665 

>member
-15 AAFFLAVVL
+15 AAFLLAVVL
-24 VPVLLSY
+24 VPVTLVYGAAFALSY
-31 GAALAFSYSGELR
+31 GGELR

-68 HYYVENGQS
+68 HYYAENEQTE
-77 GVLEK
+77 VLAK

-103 AGTILFDNHRTG
+103 AGAILFDNHRTG
-115 DVPVTGW
+115 DIPVTGW

-134 SYIAVDYPAQ
+134 SYIAADYPAQ
-144 DSIYRARD
+144 DSVYWALRIYDVMAE
-152 FYYTMKRLAPH
+152 FAPN
-163 AAAVVLACAAAELF
+163 AAVVVTVCALAELL
-177 FLVFLARAAGRRPG
+177 FLVFLARAAGRRAG

-200 EKLPFDLYVLLL
+200 EKIPFDLYAAVV
-212 LGGGG
+212 LGGSAM
-217 VLVVAAVESAESR
+217 LVAAAASGTENTFQGFE
-230 VDRYDPIVLALLL
+230 PIMIAVVLACC
-243 AFAALAYALFL
+243 AAAYALFL

-261 TRVKLGRWWE
+261 ARVKLGRWWE

-300 ADFVRGIPL
+300 AGFVRGIPL

-314 VGCCVIGVLLIA
+314 VGCCVIGVLLFA
-326 FESNHAA
+326 LESNHAD
-333 GPLLLTLLVLSV
+333 GLLLMLIALLSV
-345 AACLFSMQLRRLQK
+345 AACLLSMQLRRLQK

-370 SKVDTSR
+370 SQVDTSH

-398 AVEQRLKSERLK
+398 AVEQKLKSERLK

-466 EIVQGV
+466 EMSKASTGNIPCHIARRSVRELIDQTVGEY
-472 DGQHSLPHRAAERA
+472 AE
-486 RAGRP
+486 
-491 DGGRVRR
+491 
-498 KAVRCA
+498 KLSA
-504 ARAGGDAAGR
+504 AR
-514 GALLPVRRR
+514 LEPVVTLP
-523 ADVARAGQSPLERL
+523 DEELY
-537 QVCLRGH
+537 CL
-544 AALHRGEARGRD
+544 
-556 GGVLVQE
+556 
-563 HLARCA
+563 C
-569 QHRPRRADGALCAR
+569 DGALMWRVLDNLLSNACKYACAGTRLYVAARREGETVAFSFKNISRDALNVDPDELMERFVR
-583 GQLAHDR
+583 GDSSR
-590 GQRAWAEHR
+590 TT
-599 QEPCGAAE
+599 E
-607 GHVLHRHRRRPVQ
+607 GSGL
-620 GRLRPA
+620 GLNIA
-626 AHGVTISTQSL
+626 KSL
-637 KKGLKKIKAQNKRP
+637 VELQKGTFSIAID
-651 PAMLGSSQERGGLF
+651 GDLF
-665 LCLICGS
+665 KVGFILPRTE

>member
-15 AAFFLAVVL
+15 AAFLLAVVL
-24 VPVLLSY
+24 VPVTLVYGAAFALSY
-31 GAALAFSYSGELR
+31 GGELR

-68 HYYVENGQS
+68 HYYAENGQTE
-77 GVLEK
+77 VLAK

-103 AGTILFDNHRTG
+103 AGAILFDNHRTG
-115 DVPVTGW
+115 DIPVTGW

-134 SYIAVDYPAQ
+134 SYIAADYPAQ
-144 DSIYRARD
+144 DSVYWALRIYDVMAE
-152 FYYTMKRLAPH
+152 FAPN
-163 AAAVVLACAAAELF
+163 AAVVVTVCALAELL
-177 FLVFLARAAGRRPG
+177 FLVFLARAAGRRAG

-200 EKLPFDLYVLLL
+200 EKIPFDLYAAVV
-212 LGGGG
+212 LGGSAM
-217 VLVVAAVESAESR
+217 LVAAAASGTEDTFQGFE
-230 VDRYDPIVLALLL
+230 PIMIAVVLACC
-243 AFAALAYALFL
+243 AAAYALFL

-261 TRVKLGRWWE
+261 ARVKLGRWWE

-300 ADFVRGIPL
+300 AGFVRGIPL

-314 VGCCVIGVLLIA
+314 VGCCVIGVLLFA
-326 FESNHAA
+326 LESNHAD
-333 GPLLLTLLVLSV
+333 GLLLALLAVLSV
-345 AACLFSMQLRRLQK
+345 AACLLSMQLRRLQK

-370 SKVDTSR
+370 SQVDTSH

-398 AVEQRLKSERLK
+398 AVEQKLKSERLK

-466 EIVQGV
+466 EMSKASTGNIPCHIARRSVRELIDQTVGEY
-472 DGQHSLPHRAAERA
+472 AE
-486 RAGRP
+486 
-491 DGGRVRR
+491 
-498 KAVRCA
+498 KLSA
-504 ARAGGDAAGR
+504 AR
-514 GALLPVRRR
+514 LEPVVTLP
-523 ADVARAGQSPLERL
+523 DEELY
-537 QVCLRGH
+537 CL
-544 AALHRGEARGRD
+544 
-556 GGVLVQE
+556 
-563 HLARCA
+563 C
-569 QHRPRRADGALCAR
+569 DGALMWRVLDNLLSNACKYACAGTRLYIAARREGETVAFSFKNISRDALNIDPDELMERFVR
-583 GQLAHDR
+583 GDSSR
-590 GQRAWAEHR
+590 TT
-599 QEPCGAAE
+599 E
-607 GHVLHRHRRRPVQ
+607 GSGL
-620 GRLRPA
+620 GLNIA
-626 AHGVTISTQSL
+626 KSL
-637 KKGLKKIKAQNKRP
+637 VELQKGTFSIAID
-651 PAMLGSSQERGGLF
+651 GDLF
-665 LCLICGS
+665 KVGFILPRTE

>member
-15 AAFFLAVVL
+15 AAFLLAVVL
-24 VPVLLSY
+24 VPVTLVYGAAFALSY
-31 GAALAFSYSGELR
+31 GGELR

-68 HYYVENGQS
+68 HYYAENGQTE
-77 GVLEK
+77 VLAK

-103 AGTILFDNHRTG
+103 AGAILFDNHRTG
-115 DVPVTGW
+115 DIPVTGW

-134 SYIAVDYPAQ
+134 SYIAADYPAQ
-144 DSIYRARD
+144 DSVYWALRIYDVMAE
-152 FYYTMKRLAPH
+152 FAPN
-163 AAAVVLACAAAELF
+163 AAVVVTVCALAELL
-177 FLVFLARAAGRRPG
+177 FLVFLARAAGRRVG
-191 REEAVAGWQ
+191 REETVAGWQ
-200 EKLPFDLYVLLL
+200 EKIPFDLYAAVV
-212 LGGGG
+212 LGGSAM
-217 VLVVAAVESAESR
+217 LVAAAASGTEDTFQGFE
-230 VDRYDPIVLALLL
+230 PIMIAVVLACC
-243 AFAALAYALFL
+243 AAAYALFL

-261 TRVKLGRWWE
+261 ARVKLGRWWE

-300 ADFVRGIPL
+300 AGFVRGIPL

-314 VGCCVIGVLLIA
+314 VGCCVIGVLLFA
-326 FESNHAA
+326 LESNHAD
-333 GPLLLTLLVLSV
+333 GLLLALLAVLSV
-345 AACLFSMQLRRLQK
+345 AACLLSMQLRRLQK

-370 SKVDTSR
+370 SQVDTSH

-398 AVEQRLKSERLK
+398 AVEQKLKSERLK

-466 EIVQGV
+466 EMSKASTGNIPCHIARRSVRELIDQTVGEY
-472 DGQHSLPHRAAERA
+472 AE
-486 RAGRP
+486 
-491 DGGRVRR
+491 
-498 KAVRCA
+498 KLSA
-504 ARAGGDAAGR
+504 AR
-514 GALLPVRRR
+514 LEPVVTLP
-523 ADVARAGQSPLERL
+523 DEELY
-537 QVCLRGH
+537 CL
-544 AALHRGEARGRD
+544 
-556 GGVLVQE
+556 
-563 HLARCA
+563 C
-569 QHRPRRADGALCAR
+569 DGALMWRVLDNLLSNACKYACAGTRLYIAARREGETVAFSFKNISRDALNVDPDELLERFVR
-583 GQLAHDR
+583 GDSSR
-590 GQRAWAEHR
+590 TT
-599 QEPCGAAE
+599 E
-607 GHVLHRHRRRPVQ
+607 GSGL
-620 GRLRPA
+620 GLNIA
-626 AHGVTISTQSL
+626 KSL
-637 KKGLKKIKAQNKRP
+637 VELQKGTFSIAID
-651 PAMLGSSQERGGLF
+651 GDLF
-665 LCLICGS
+665 KVGFILPRTE

>member
-15 AAFFLAVVL
+15 AAFLLAVVL
-24 VPVLLSY
+24 VPVTLVYGAAFALSY
-31 GAALAFSYSGELR
+31 GGELR

-68 HYYVENGQS
+68 HYYAENGQTE
-77 GVLEK
+77 VLAK

-103 AGTILFDNHRTG
+103 AGAILFDNHRTG
-115 DVPVTGW
+115 DIPVTGW

-134 SYIAVDYPAQ
+134 SYIAADYPAQ
-144 DSIYRARD
+144 DSVYWALRIYDVMAE
-152 FYYTMKRLAPH
+152 FAPN
-163 AAAVVLACAAAELF
+163 AAVVVTVCALAELL
-177 FLVFLARAAGRRPG
+177 FLVFLARAAGRRVG
-191 REEAVAGWQ
+191 REETVAGWQ
-200 EKLPFDLYVLLL
+200 EKIPFDLYAAVV
-212 LGGGG
+212 LGGSAM
-217 VLVVAAVESAESR
+217 LVAAAASGTEDTFQGFE
-230 VDRYDPIVLALLL
+230 PIMIAAVLACC
-243 AFAALAYALFL
+243 AAAYALFL

-261 TRVKLGRWWE
+261 ARVKLGRWWE

-300 ADFVRGIPL
+300 AGFVRGIPL

-314 VGCCVIGVLLIA
+314 VGCCVIGVLLFA
-326 FESNHAA
+326 LEGNHAD
-333 GPLLLTLLVLSV
+333 GLLLALLAVLSV
-345 AACLFSMQLRRLQK
+345 AACLLSMQLRRLQK

-370 SKVDTSR
+370 SQVDTSH

-398 AVEQRLKSERLK
+398 AVEQKLKSERLK

-466 EIVQGV
+466 EMSKASTGNIPCHIARRSVRELIDQTVGEY
-472 DGQHSLPHRAAERA
+472 AE
-486 RAGRP
+486 
-491 DGGRVRR
+491 
-498 KAVRCA
+498 KLSA
-504 ARAGGDAAGR
+504 AR
-514 GALLPVRRR
+514 LEPVVTLP
-523 ADVARAGQSPLERL
+523 DEELY
-537 QVCLRGH
+537 CL
-544 AALHRGEARGRD
+544 
-556 GGVLVQE
+556 
-563 HLARCA
+563 C
-569 QHRPRRADGALCAR
+569 DGALMWRVLDNLLSNACKYACAGTRLYVAARREGETVAFSFKNISRDALNIDPDELMERFVR
-583 GQLAHDR
+583 GDSSR
-590 GQRAWAEHR
+590 TT
-599 QEPCGAAE
+599 E
-607 GHVLHRHRRRPVQ
+607 GSGL
-620 GRLRPA
+620 GLNIA
-626 AHGVTISTQSL
+626 KSL
-637 KKGLKKIKAQNKRP
+637 VELQKGTFSIAID
-651 PAMLGSSQERGGLF
+651 GDLF
-665 LCLICGS
+665 KVGFILPRTE

>member
-15 AAFFLAVVL
+15 AAFLLAVVL
-24 VPVLLSY
+24 VPVTLVYGAAFALSY
-31 GAALAFSYSGELR
+31 GGELR
-44 GDFYESSICSSAV
+44 GDFYASGLCSSAV
-57 YREMSHVYDSY
+57 YEEMRSVYGNY
-68 HYYVENGQS
+68 NYYVENGQADIYGNFS
-77 GVLEK
+77 
-82 YDDWYPADD
+82 DWYPADD

-144 DSIYRARD
+144 DSVYRARD
-152 FYYTMKRLAPH
+152 FYHTMTRLAPH
-163 AAAVVLACAAAELF
+163 AAAVVIACAAAELF
-177 FLVFLARAAGRRPG
+177 LFIFLARAAGRRPG

-200 EKLPFDLYVLLL
+200 EKIPFDLYAAVV
-212 LGGGG
+212 LGGSAM
-217 VLVVAAVESAESR
+217 LVAAAASGTEDTFQGFE
-230 VDRYDPIVLALLL
+230 PIVIAAVLACC
-243 AFAALAYALFL
+243 AAAYALFL

-261 TRVKLGRWWE
+261 ARVKLGKWWE

-280 LCRRILRWCW
+280 LCRRVLRWCW

-300 ADFVRGIPL
+300 SGFVRGIPL

-314 VGCCVIGVLLIA
+314 VGCCVIGVLLFA
-326 FESNHAA
+326 LESNHAD
-333 GPLLLTLLVLSV
+333 GLLLMLIALLSV
-345 AACLFSMQLRRLQK
+345 AACLLSMQLRRLQK

-370 SKVDTSR
+370 SQVDTSH
-377 MYFDLKRH
+377 MYFDLKHH

-466 EIVQGV
+466 EM
-472 DGQHSLPHRAAERA
+472 S
-486 RAGRP
+486 
-491 DGGRVRR
+491 
-498 KAVRCA
+498 KASTGNIPC
-504 ARAGGDAAGR
+504 
-514 GALLPVRRR
+514 
-523 ADVARAGQSPLERL
+523 
-537 QVCLRGH
+537 
-544 AALHRGEARGRD
+544 
-556 GGVLVQE
+556 
-563 HLARCA
+563 HLAR
-569 QHRPRRADGALCAR
+569 RSVR
-583 GQLAHDR
+583 
-590 GQRAWAEHR
+590 E
-599 QEPCGAAE
+599 
-607 GHVLHRHRRRPVQ
+607 
-620 GRLRPA
+620 
-626 AHGVTISTQSL
+626 
-637 KKGLKKIKAQNKRP
+637 
-651 PAMLGSSQERGGLF
+651 
-665 LCLICGS
+665 LIDQTVGEYA

>member
-15 AAFFLAVVL
+15 AAFFLAVAL
-24 VPVLLSY
+24 VPVTLVYGAAFALSY
-31 GAALAFSYSGELR
+31 GGELR

-57 YREMSHVYDSY
+57 YEEMRGVYGSY
-68 HYYVENGQS
+68 NYYVENGQAE
-77 GVLEK
+77 VLAK

-134 SYIAVDYPAQ
+134 SYIAVNYPAQ
-144 DSIYRARD
+144 DSVYWALRIYDVMAE
-152 FYYTMKRLAPH
+152 LAPN
-163 AAAVVLACAAAELF
+163 AAVVVTVCALAELF
-177 FLVFLARAAGRRPG
+177 FLVFLARAAGRRVG
-191 REEAVAGWQ
+191 REEAVAGRQ
-200 EKLPFDLYVLLL
+200 EKIPFDLYAVVV
-212 LGGGG
+212 LGGSAM
-217 VLVVAAVESAESR
+217 LVAAAASGTENTFGFE
-230 VDRYDPIVLALLL
+230 PIMIAAVLACC
-243 AFAALAYALFL
+243 AAAYALFL

-261 TRVKLGRWWE
+261 ARVKLGRWWE

-290 RVLCRAWGAL
+290 LVLCRAWGAL
-300 ADFVRGIPL
+300 AGFVRGIPL

-314 VGCCVIGVLLIA
+314 VGCCVIGVLLFA
-326 FESNHAA
+326 LESNHAD
-333 GPLLLTLLVLSV
+333 GLLLMLIALLSV
-345 AACLFSMQLRRLQK
+345 AACLLSMQLRRLQK

-370 SKVDTSR
+370 SQVDTSH

-466 EIVQGV
+466 EMSKASTGNIPCHIARRSVRELIDQTVGEY
-472 DGQHSLPHRAAERA
+472 AE
-486 RAGRP
+486 
-491 DGGRVRR
+491 
-498 KAVRCA
+498 KLSA
-504 ARAGGDAAGR
+504 AR
-514 GALLPVRRR
+514 LEPVVTLP
-523 ADVARAGQSPLERL
+523 DEDLY
-537 QVCLRGH
+537 CL
-544 AALHRGEARGRD
+544 
-556 GGVLVQE
+556 
-563 HLARCA
+563 C
-569 QHRPRRADGALCAR
+569 DGALMWRVLDNLLSNACKYACAGTRLYIAARREGETVAFSFKNISRDALNIDPDELMERFVR
-583 GQLAHDR
+583 GDSSR
-590 GQRAWAEHR
+590 TT
-599 QEPCGAAE
+599 E
-607 GHVLHRHRRRPVQ
+607 GSGLGLNIAKSLVELQKGTFSIAIDGDLFKVGFVLPR
-620 GRLRPA
+620 
-626 AHGVTISTQSL
+626 T
-637 KKGLKKIKAQNKRP
+637 
-651 PAMLGSSQERGGLF
+651 E
-665 LCLICGS
+665 

>member
-15 AAFFLAVVL
+15 AAFLLAVVL
-24 VPVLLSY
+24 VPVTLVYGAAFALSY
-31 GAALAFSYSGELR
+31 GGELR

-68 HYYVENGQS
+68 HYYAENGQTE
-77 GVLEK
+77 VLAK

-103 AGTILFDNHRTG
+103 AGAILFDNHRTG
-115 DVPVTGW
+115 DIPVTGW

-134 SYIAVDYPAQ
+134 SYIAADYPAQ
-144 DSIYRARD
+144 DSVYWALRIYDVMAE
-152 FYYTMKRLAPH
+152 FAPN
-163 AAAVVLACAAAELF
+163 AAVVVTVCALAELL
-177 FLVFLARAAGRRPG
+177 FLVFLARAAGRRVG
-191 REEAVAGWQ
+191 REETVAGWQ
-200 EKLPFDLYVLLL
+200 EKIPFDLYAAVV
-212 LGGGG
+212 LGGSAM
-217 VLVVAAVESAESR
+217 LVAAAASGTEDTFQGFE
-230 VDRYDPIVLALLL
+230 PIMIAVVLACC
-243 AFAALAYALFL
+243 AAAYALFL

-261 TRVKLGRWWE
+261 ARVKLGRWWE

-300 ADFVRGIPL
+300 AGFVRGIPL

-314 VGCCVIGVLLIA
+314 VGCCVIGVLLFA
-326 FESNHAA
+326 LESNHAD
-333 GPLLLTLLVLSV
+333 GLLLALLAVLSV
-345 AACLFSMQLRRLQK
+345 AACLLSMQLRRLQK

-370 SKVDTSR
+370 SQVDTSH

-398 AVEQRLKSERLK
+398 AVEQKLKSERLK

-466 EIVQGV
+466 EMSKASTGNIPCHIARRSVRELIDQTVGEY
-472 DGQHSLPHRAAERA
+472 AE
-486 RAGRP
+486 
-491 DGGRVRR
+491 
-498 KAVRCA
+498 KLSA
-504 ARAGGDAAGR
+504 AR
-514 GALLPVRRR
+514 LEPVVTLP
-523 ADVARAGQSPLERL
+523 DEELY
-537 QVCLRGH
+537 CL
-544 AALHRGEARGRD
+544 
-556 GGVLVQE
+556 
-563 HLARCA
+563 C
-569 QHRPRRADGALCAR
+569 DGALMWRVLDNLLSNACKYACAGTRLYVAARREGETVAFSFKNISRDALNVDPDELLERFVR
-583 GQLAHDR
+583 GDSSR
-590 GQRAWAEHR
+590 TT
-599 QEPCGAAE
+599 E
-607 GHVLHRHRRRPVQ
+607 GSGLGLNIAKSLVELQKGTFSIAIDGDLFKVGFVLPR
-620 GRLRPA
+620 
-626 AHGVTISTQSL
+626 T
-637 KKGLKKIKAQNKRP
+637 
-651 PAMLGSSQERGGLF
+651 E
-665 LCLICGS
+665 

>member
-15 AAFFLAVVL
+15 AAFLLAVVL
-24 VPVLLSY
+24 VPVTLVYGAAFALSY
-31 GAALAFSYSGELR
+31 GGELR

-68 HYYVENGQS
+68 HYYAENGQTE
-77 GVLEK
+77 VLAK

-103 AGTILFDNHRTG
+103 AGAILFDNHRTG
-115 DVPVTGW
+115 DIPVTGW

-134 SYIAVDYPAQ
+134 SYIAADYPAQ
-144 DSIYRARD
+144 DSVYWALRIYDVMAE
-152 FYYTMKRLAPH
+152 FAPN
-163 AAAVVLACAAAELF
+163 AAVIVTACALAELF
-177 FLVFLARAAGRRPG
+177 FLVFLARAAGRRAG

-200 EKLPFDLYVLLL
+200 EKIPFDLYAAVV
-212 LGGGG
+212 LGGSAM
-217 VLVVAAVESAESR
+217 LVAAAASGTENTFQGFE
-230 VDRYDPIVLALLL
+230 PIMIAVVLACC
-243 AFAALAYALFL
+243 AAAYALFL

-261 TRVKLGRWWE
+261 ARVKLGRWWE

-300 ADFVRGIPL
+300 AGFVRGIPL

-314 VGCCVIGVLLIA
+314 VGCCVIGVLLFA
-326 FESNHAA
+326 LESNHAD
-333 GPLLLTLLVLSV
+333 GLLLALLAVLSV
-345 AACLFSMQLRRLQK
+345 AACLLSMQLRRLQK

-370 SKVDTSR
+370 SQVDTSH

-398 AVEQRLKSERLK
+398 AVEQKLKSERLK

-466 EIVQGV
+466 EMSKASTGNIPCHIARRSVRELIDQTVGEY
-472 DGQHSLPHRAAERA
+472 AE
-486 RAGRP
+486 
-491 DGGRVRR
+491 
-498 KAVRCA
+498 KLSA
-504 ARAGGDAAGR
+504 AR
-514 GALLPVRRR
+514 LEPVVTLP
-523 ADVARAGQSPLERL
+523 DEELY
-537 QVCLRGH
+537 CL
-544 AALHRGEARGRD
+544 
-556 GGVLVQE
+556 
-563 HLARCA
+563 C
-569 QHRPRRADGALCAR
+569 DGALMWRVLDNLLSNACKYACAGTRLYIAARREGETVAFSFKNISRDALNVDPDELLERFVR
-583 GQLAHDR
+583 GDSSR
-590 GQRAWAEHR
+590 TT
-599 QEPCGAAE
+599 E
-607 GHVLHRHRRRPVQ
+607 GSGL
-620 GRLRPA
+620 GLNIA
-626 AHGVTISTQSL
+626 KSL
-637 KKGLKKIKAQNKRP
+637 VELQKGTFSIAID
-651 PAMLGSSQERGGLF
+651 GDLF
-665 LCLICGS
+665 KVGFILPRTE

>member
-15 AAFFLAVVL
+15 AAFLLAVVL

-31 GAALAFSYSGELR
+31 GAALAFSYSGDLR
-44 GDFYESSICSSAV
+44 GDFYASGLCSSAV

-68 HYYVENGQS
+68 HYYAENGQTE
-77 GVLEK
+77 VLAK

-115 DVPVTGW
+115 DIPVTGW

-144 DSIYRARD
+144 DSVYRALGLLRYD
-152 FYYTMKRLAPH
+152 DAP
-163 AAAVVLACAAAELF
+163 CAARSGGRDRLCSRGAVPLH
-177 FLVFLARAAGRRPG
+177 LPRPRRGRRAG

-200 EKLPFDLYVLLL
+200 EKLPFDLYALLL
-212 LGGGG
+212 LGGS
-217 VLVVAAVESAESR
+217 AVCSLPPRWRARRTR
-230 VDRYDPIVLALLL
+230 VDRFDPIVLALVLCL
-243 AFAALAYALFL
+243 CCAAAYALFL

-261 TRVKLGRWWE
+261 ARVKLGRWWE

-280 LCRRILRWCW
+280 LCRRVLRWCW

-300 ADFVRGIPL
+300 AGFVRGIPL

-314 VGCCVIGVLLIA
+314 VGCCVIGVLLFA
-326 FESNHAA
+326 LESNHAD
-333 GPLLLTLLVLSV
+333 GLLLMLIAVLSV
-345 AACLFSMQLRRLQK
+345 AACLLSMQLRRLQK

-370 SKVDTSR
+370 SQVDTSH
-377 MYFDLKRH
+377 MYFDLKHH

-398 AVEQRLKSERLK
+398 AVEQKLKSERLK

-455 HKLKKLTVDLV
+455 HKLKKLAVDLV
-466 EIVQGV
+466 EMSKASTGNIPCHIARRSVRELIDQTVGEY
-472 DGQHSLPHRAAERA
+472 AE
-486 RAGRP
+486 
-491 DGGRVRR
+491 
-498 KAVRCA
+498 KLSA
-504 ARAGGDAAGR
+504 AR
-514 GALLPVRRR
+514 LEPVVTLP
-523 ADVARAGQSPLERL
+523 DEELY
-537 QVCLRGH
+537 CL
-544 AALHRGEARGRD
+544 
-556 GGVLVQE
+556 
-563 HLARCA
+563 C
-569 QHRPRRADGALCAR
+569 DGALMWRVLDNLLSNACKYACAGTRLYIAARREGETVAFSFKNISRDALNIDPDELMERFVR
-583 GQLAHDR
+583 GDSSR
-590 GQRAWAEHR
+590 TT
-599 QEPCGAAE
+599 E
-607 GHVLHRHRRRPVQ
+607 GSGLGLNIAKSLVELQKGTFSIAIDGDLFKVGFVLPR
-620 GRLRPA
+620 
-626 AHGVTISTQSL
+626 T
-637 KKGLKKIKAQNKRP
+637 
-651 PAMLGSSQERGGLF
+651 E
-665 LCLICGS
+665 

>member
-15 AAFFLAVVL
+15 AAFLLAVVL
-24 VPVLLSY
+24 VPVTLVYGAAFALSY
-31 GAALAFSYSGELR
+31 GGELR

-68 HYYVENGQS
+68 HYYAENEQTE
-77 GVLEK
+77 VLAK

-103 AGTILFDNHRTG
+103 AGAILFDNHRTG
-115 DVPVTGW
+115 DIPVTGW

-134 SYIAVDYPAQ
+134 SYIAADYPAQ
-144 DSIYRARD
+144 DSVYWALRIYDVMAE
-152 FYYTMKRLAPH
+152 FAPN
-163 AAAVVLACAAAELF
+163 AAVVVTVCALAELL
-177 FLVFLARAAGRRPG
+177 FLVFLARAAGRRAG
-191 REEAVAGWQ
+191 REETVAGWQ
-200 EKLPFDLYVLLL
+200 EKIPFDLYAAVV
-212 LGGGG
+212 LGGSAM
-217 VLVVAAVESAESR
+217 LVAAAASGTEDTFQGFE
-230 VDRYDPIVLALLL
+230 PIMIAVVLACC
-243 AFAALAYALFL
+243 AAAYALFL

-261 TRVKLGRWWE
+261 VRVKLGRWWE

-300 ADFVRGIPL
+300 AGFVRGIPL

-314 VGCCVIGVLLIA
+314 VGCCVIGVLLFA
-326 FESNHAA
+326 LESNHAD
-333 GPLLLTLLVLSV
+333 GLLLMLIALLSV
-345 AACLFSMQLRRLQK
+345 AACLLSMQLRRLQK

-370 SKVDTSR
+370 SQVDTSH

-398 AVEQRLKSERLK
+398 AVEQKLKSERLK

-466 EIVQGV
+466 EMSKASTGNIPCHIARRSVRELIDQTVGEY
-472 DGQHSLPHRAAERA
+472 AE
-486 RAGRP
+486 
-491 DGGRVRR
+491 
-498 KAVRCA
+498 KLSA
-504 ARAGGDAAGR
+504 AR
-514 GALLPVRRR
+514 LEPVVTLP
-523 ADVARAGQSPLERL
+523 DEELY
-537 QVCLRGH
+537 CL
-544 AALHRGEARGRD
+544 
-556 GGVLVQE
+556 
-563 HLARCA
+563 C
-569 QHRPRRADGALCAR
+569 DGALMWRVLDNLLSNACKYACAGTRLYVAARREGETVAFSFKNISRDALNVDPDELMERFVR
-583 GQLAHDR
+583 GDSSR
-590 GQRAWAEHR
+590 TT
-599 QEPCGAAE
+599 E
-607 GHVLHRHRRRPVQ
+607 GSGL
-620 GRLRPA
+620 GLNIA
-626 AHGVTISTQSL
+626 KSL
-637 KKGLKKIKAQNKRP
+637 VELQKGTFSIAID
-651 PAMLGSSQERGGLF
+651 GDLF
-665 LCLICGS
+665 KVGFILPRTE

>member
-15 AAFFLAVVL
+15 AAFLLAVVL
-24 VPVLLSY
+24 VPVTLVYGAAFALSY
-31 GAALAFSYSGELR
+31 GGELR

-68 HYYVENGQS
+68 HYYAENGQTE
-77 GVLEK
+77 VLAK

-103 AGTILFDNHRTG
+103 AGAILFDNHRTG
-115 DVPVTGW
+115 DIPVTGW

-134 SYIAVDYPAQ
+134 SYIAADYPAQ
-144 DSIYRARD
+144 DSVYWALRIYDVMAE
-152 FYYTMKRLAPH
+152 FAPN
-163 AAAVVLACAAAELF
+163 AAVVVTVCALAELL
-177 FLVFLARAAGRRPG
+177 FLVFLARAAGRRVG
-191 REEAVAGWQ
+191 REETVAGWQ
-200 EKLPFDLYVLLL
+200 EKIPFDLYAAVV
-212 LGGGG
+212 LGGSAM
-217 VLVVAAVESAESR
+217 LVAAAASGTEDTFQGFE
-230 VDRYDPIVLALLL
+230 PIMIAVVLACC
-243 AFAALAYALFL
+243 AAAYALFL

-261 TRVKLGRWWE
+261 ARVKLGRWWE

-300 ADFVRGIPL
+300 AGFVRGIPL

-314 VGCCVIGVLLIA
+314 VGCCVIGVLLFA
-326 FESNHAA
+326 LESNHAD
-333 GPLLLTLLVLSV
+333 GLLLALLAVLSV
-345 AACLFSMQLRRLQK
+345 AACLLSMQLRRLQK

-370 SKVDTSR
+370 SQVDTSH

-398 AVEQRLKSERLK
+398 AVEQKLKSERLK

-466 EIVQGV
+466 EMSKASTGNIPCHIARRSVRELIDQTVGEY
-472 DGQHSLPHRAAERA
+472 AE
-486 RAGRP
+486 
-491 DGGRVRR
+491 
-498 KAVRCA
+498 KLSA
-504 ARAGGDAAGR
+504 AR
-514 GALLPVRRR
+514 LEPVVTLP
-523 ADVARAGQSPLERL
+523 DEELY
-537 QVCLRGH
+537 CL
-544 AALHRGEARGRD
+544 
-556 GGVLVQE
+556 
-563 HLARCA
+563 C
-569 QHRPRRADGALCAR
+569 DGALMWRVLDNLLSNACKYACAGTRLYIAARREGETVAFSFKNISRDALNIDPDELLERFVR
-583 GQLAHDR
+583 GDSSR
-590 GQRAWAEHR
+590 TT
-599 QEPCGAAE
+599 E
-607 GHVLHRHRRRPVQ
+607 GSGL
-620 GRLRPA
+620 GLNIA
-626 AHGVTISTQSL
+626 KSL
-637 KKGLKKIKAQNKRP
+637 VELQKGTFSIAID
-651 PAMLGSSQERGGLF
+651 GDLF
-665 LCLICGS
+665 KVGFILPRTE

>member
-15 AAFFLAVVL
+15 AAFLLAVVL

-57 YREMSHVYDSY
+57 YEEMRGVYGSY
-68 HYYVENGQS
+68 NYYVENGQAE
-77 GVLEK
+77 VLAK

-134 SYIAVDYPAQ
+134 SYIAADYPAQ
-144 DSIYRARD
+144 DSVYWALRIYDVMAE
-152 FYYTMKRLAPH
+152 LAPN
-163 AAAVVLACAAAELF
+163 AAVVVTVCALAELF
-177 FLVFLARAAGRRPG
+177 FLVFLARAAGRRVG

-200 EKLPFDLYVLLL
+200 EKIPFDLYAAVV
-212 LGGGG
+212 LGGSAM
-217 VLVVAAVESAESR
+217 LVAAAASGTENTFGFE
-230 VDRYDPIVLALLL
+230 PIMIAAVLACC
-243 AFAALAYALFL
+243 AAAYALFL

-261 TRVKLGRWWE
+261 ARVKLGRWWE

-280 LCRRILRWCW
+280 LCRRVLRWCW

-300 ADFVRGIPL
+300 SGFVRGIPL

-314 VGCCVIGVLLIA
+314 VGCCVIGVLLFA
-326 FESNHAA
+326 LESNHAD
-333 GPLLLTLLVLSV
+333 GLLLMLIAVLSV
-345 AACLFSMQLRRLQK
+345 AACLLSMQLRRLQK

-370 SKVDTSR
+370 SQVDTSH

-398 AVEQRLKSERLK
+398 AVEQKLKSERLK

-466 EIVQGV
+466 EMSKASTGNIPCHIARRSVRELIDQTVGEY
-472 DGQHSLPHRAAERA
+472 AE
-486 RAGRP
+486 
-491 DGGRVRR
+491 
-498 KAVRCA
+498 KLSA
-504 ARAGGDAAGR
+504 AR
-514 GALLPVRRR
+514 LEPVVTLP
-523 ADVARAGQSPLERL
+523 DEDLY
-537 QVCLRGH
+537 CL
-544 AALHRGEARGRD
+544 
-556 GGVLVQE
+556 
-563 HLARCA
+563 C
-569 QHRPRRADGALCAR
+569 DGALMWRVLDNLLSNACKYACAGTRLYIAARREGETVAFSFKNISRDALNIDPDELLERFVR
-583 GQLAHDR
+583 GDSSR
-590 GQRAWAEHR
+590 TT
-599 QEPCGAAE
+599 E
-607 GHVLHRHRRRPVQ
+607 GSGL
-620 GRLRPA
+620 GLNIA
-626 AHGVTISTQSL
+626 KSL
-637 KKGLKKIKAQNKRP
+637 VELQKGTFSIAID
-651 PAMLGSSQERGGLF
+651 GDLF
-665 LCLICGS
+665 KVGFILPRTE

>member
-15 AAFFLAVVL
+15 AAFLLAVVL
-24 VPVLLSY
+24 VPVTLVYGAAFALSY
-31 GAALAFSYSGELR
+31 GGELR

-68 HYYVENGQS
+68 HYYAENGQTE
-77 GVLEK
+77 VLAK

-103 AGTILFDNHRTG
+103 AGAILFDNHRTG
-115 DVPVTGW
+115 DIPVTGW

-134 SYIAVDYPAQ
+134 SYIAADYPAQ
-144 DSIYRARD
+144 DSVYWALRIYDVMAE
-152 FYYTMKRLAPH
+152 FAPN
-163 AAAVVLACAAAELF
+163 AAVIVTVCALAELF
-177 FLVFLARAAGRRPG
+177 FLVFLARAAGRRVG
-191 REEAVAGWQ
+191 REETVAGWQ
-200 EKLPFDLYVLLL
+200 EKIPFDLYAAVV
-212 LGGGG
+212 LGGSAM
-217 VLVVAAVESAESR
+217 LVAAAASGTEDTFQGFE
-230 VDRYDPIVLALLL
+230 PIMIAVVLACC
-243 AFAALAYALFL
+243 AAAYALFL

-261 TRVKLGRWWE
+261 ARVKLGRWWE

-300 ADFVRGIPL
+300 AGFVRGIPL

-314 VGCCVIGVLLIA
+314 VGCCVIGVLLFA
-326 FESNHAA
+326 LESNHAD
-333 GPLLLTLLVLSV
+333 GLLLMLIALLSV
-345 AACLFSMQLRRLQK
+345 AACLLSMQLRRLQK

-370 SKVDTSR
+370 SQVDTSH

-398 AVEQRLKSERLK
+398 AVEQKLKSERLK

-466 EIVQGV
+466 EMSKASTGNIPCHIARRSVRELIDQTVGEY
-472 DGQHSLPHRAAERA
+472 AE
-486 RAGRP
+486 
-491 DGGRVRR
+491 
-498 KAVRCA
+498 KLSA
-504 ARAGGDAAGR
+504 AR
-514 GALLPVRRR
+514 LEPVVTLP
-523 ADVARAGQSPLERL
+523 DEELY
-537 QVCLRGH
+537 CL
-544 AALHRGEARGRD
+544 
-556 GGVLVQE
+556 
-563 HLARCA
+563 C
-569 QHRPRRADGALCAR
+569 DGALMWRVLDNLLSNACKYACAGTRLYIAARREGETVAFSFKNISRDALNVDPDELLERFVR
-583 GQLAHDR
+583 GDSSR
-590 GQRAWAEHR
+590 TT
-599 QEPCGAAE
+599 E
-607 GHVLHRHRRRPVQ
+607 GSGL
-620 GRLRPA
+620 GLNIA
-626 AHGVTISTQSL
+626 KSL
-637 KKGLKKIKAQNKRP
+637 VELQKGTFSIAID
-651 PAMLGSSQERGGLF
+651 GDLF
-665 LCLICGS
+665 KVGFILPRTE

>member
-15 AAFFLAVVL
+15 AAFLLAVVL
-24 VPVLLSY
+24 VPVTLVYGAAFALSY
-31 GAALAFSYSGELR
+31 GGELR

-68 HYYVENGQS
+68 HYYAENGQTE
-77 GVLEK
+77 VLAK

-103 AGTILFDNHRTG
+103 AGAILFDNHRTG
-115 DVPVTGW
+115 DIPVTGW

-134 SYIAVDYPAQ
+134 SYIAADYPAQ
-144 DSIYRARD
+144 DSVYWALRIYDVMAE
-152 FYYTMKRLAPH
+152 FAPN
-163 AAAVVLACAAAELF
+163 AAVVVTVCALAELL
-177 FLVFLARAAGRRPG
+177 FLVFLARAAGRRVG
-191 REEAVAGWQ
+191 REETVAGWQ
-200 EKLPFDLYVLLL
+200 EKIPFDLYAAVV
-212 LGGGG
+212 LGGSAM
-217 VLVVAAVESAESR
+217 LVAAAASGTEDTFQGFE
-230 VDRYDPIVLALLL
+230 PIMIAAVLACC
-243 AFAALAYALFL
+243 AAAYALFL

-261 TRVKLGRWWE
+261 ARVKLGRWWE

-300 ADFVRGIPL
+300 AGFVRGIPL

-314 VGCCVIGVLLIA
+314 VGCCVIGVLLFA
-326 FESNHAA
+326 LESNHAD
-333 GPLLLTLLVLSV
+333 GLLLMLIALLSV
-345 AACLFSMQLRRLQK
+345 AACLLSMQLRRLQK

-370 SKVDTSR
+370 SQVDTSH

-398 AVEQRLKSERLK
+398 AVEQKLKSERLK

-466 EIVQGV
+466 EMSKASTGNIPCHIARRSVRELIDQTVGEY
-472 DGQHSLPHRAAERA
+472 AE
-486 RAGRP
+486 
-491 DGGRVRR
+491 
-498 KAVRCA
+498 KLSA
-504 ARAGGDAAGR
+504 AR
-514 GALLPVRRR
+514 LEPVVTLP
-523 ADVARAGQSPLERL
+523 DEELY
-537 QVCLRGH
+537 CL
-544 AALHRGEARGRD
+544 
-556 GGVLVQE
+556 
-563 HLARCA
+563 C
-569 QHRPRRADGALCAR
+569 DGALMWRVLDNLLSNACKYACAGTRLYVAARREGETVAFSFKNISRDALNVDPDELMERFVR
-583 GQLAHDR
+583 GDSSRTTEGSGLGLNIAKSLMELQKGELQL
-590 GQRAWAEHR
+590 Q
-599 QEPCGAAE
+599 
-607 GHVLHRHRRRPVQ
+607 
-620 GRLRPA
+620 
-626 AHGVTISTQSL
+626 
-637 KKGLKKIKAQNKRP
+637 KGTFSIAID
-651 PAMLGSSQERGGLF
+651 GDLF
-665 LCLICGS
+665 KVGFILPRTE

>member
-15 AAFFLAVVL
+15 AAFLLAVVL
-24 VPVLLSY
+24 VPVTLVYGAAFALSY
-31 GAALAFSYSGELR
+31 GGELR

-68 HYYVENGQS
+68 HYYAENEQTE
-77 GVLEK
+77 VLAK

-103 AGTILFDNHRTG
+103 AGAILFDNHRTG
-115 DVPVTGW
+115 DIPVTGW

-134 SYIAVDYPAQ
+134 SYIAADYPAQ
-144 DSIYRARD
+144 DSVYWALRIYDVMAE
-152 FYYTMKRLAPH
+152 FAPN
-163 AAAVVLACAAAELF
+163 AAVVVTVCALAELL
-177 FLVFLARAAGRRPG
+177 FLVFLARAAGRRVG
-191 REEAVAGWQ
+191 REETVAGWQ
-200 EKLPFDLYVLLL
+200 EKIPFDLYAAVV
-212 LGGGG
+212 LGGSAM
-217 VLVVAAVESAESR
+217 LVAAAASGTEDTFQGFE
-230 VDRYDPIVLALLL
+230 PIMIAVVLACC
-243 AFAALAYALFL
+243 AAAYALFL

-261 TRVKLGRWWE
+261 VRVKLGRWWE

-300 ADFVRGIPL
+300 AGFVRGIPL

-314 VGCCVIGVLLIA
+314 VGCCVIGVLLFA
-326 FESNHAA
+326 LESNHAD
-333 GPLLLTLLVLSV
+333 GLLLALLAVLSV
-345 AACLFSMQLRRLQK
+345 AACLLSMQLRRLQK

-370 SKVDTSR
+370 SQVDTSH

-398 AVEQRLKSERLK
+398 AVEQKLKSERLK

-466 EIVQGV
+466 EMSKASTGNIPCHIARRSVRELIDQTVGEY
-472 DGQHSLPHRAAERA
+472 AE
-486 RAGRP
+486 
-491 DGGRVRR
+491 
-498 KAVRCA
+498 KLSA
-504 ARAGGDAAGR
+504 AR
-514 GALLPVRRR
+514 LEPVVTLP
-523 ADVARAGQSPLERL
+523 DEELY
-537 QVCLRGH
+537 CL
-544 AALHRGEARGRD
+544 
-556 GGVLVQE
+556 
-563 HLARCA
+563 C
-569 QHRPRRADGALCAR
+569 DGALMWRVLDNLLSNACKYACAGTRLYVAARREGETVAFSFKNISRDALNIDPDELLERFVR
-583 GQLAHDR
+583 GDSSR
-590 GQRAWAEHR
+590 TT
-599 QEPCGAAE
+599 E
-607 GHVLHRHRRRPVQ
+607 GSGL
-620 GRLRPA
+620 GLNIA
-626 AHGVTISTQSL
+626 KSL
-637 KKGLKKIKAQNKRP
+637 VELQKGTFSIAID
-651 PAMLGSSQERGGLF
+651 GDLF
-665 LCLICGS
+665 KVGFILPRTE

>member
-15 AAFFLAVVL
+15 AAFLLAVVL
-24 VPVLLSY
+24 VPVTLVYGAAFALSY
-31 GAALAFSYSGELR
+31 GGELR

-57 YREMSHVYDSY
+57 YEEMRGVYGSY
-68 HYYVENGQS
+68 NYYVENGQAE
-77 GVLEK
+77 VLAK

-144 DSIYRARD
+144 DSVYWALRIYDVMAE
-152 FYYTMKRLAPH
+152 LAPN
-163 AAAVVLACAAAELF
+163 AAVVVTVCALAELF
-177 FLVFLARAAGRRPG
+177 FLVFLARAAGRRVG

-200 EKLPFDLYVLLL
+200 EKIPFDLYAVVV
-212 LGGGG
+212 LGGSAM
-217 VLVVAAVESAESR
+217 LVAAAASGTENTFGFE
-230 VDRYDPIVLALLL
+230 PIMIAAVLACC
-243 AFAALAYALFL
+243 AAAYALFL

-261 TRVKLGRWWE
+261 ARVKLGRWWE

-280 LCRRILRWCW
+280 LCRRVLRWCW

-300 ADFVRGIPL
+300 AGFVRGIPL

-314 VGCCVIGVLLIA
+314 VGCCVIGVLLFA
-326 FESNHAA
+326 LESNHAD
-333 GPLLLTLLVLSV
+333 GLLLMLIALLSV
-345 AACLFSMQLRRLQK
+345 TACLLSMQLRRLQK

-370 SKVDTSR
+370 SQVDTSH

-398 AVEQRLKSERLK
+398 AVEQKLKSERLK

-466 EIVQGV
+466 EMSKASTGNIPCHIARRSVRELIDQTVGEY
-472 DGQHSLPHRAAERA
+472 AE
-486 RAGRP
+486 
-491 DGGRVRR
+491 
-498 KAVRCA
+498 KLSA
-504 ARAGGDAAGR
+504 AR
-514 GALLPVRRR
+514 LEPVVTLP
-523 ADVARAGQSPLERL
+523 DEELY
-537 QVCLRGH
+537 CL
-544 AALHRGEARGRD
+544 
-556 GGVLVQE
+556 
-563 HLARCA
+563 C
-569 QHRPRRADGALCAR
+569 DGALMWRVLDNLLSNACKYACAGTRLYIAARREGETVAFSFKNISRDALNIDPDELLERFVR
-583 GQLAHDR
+583 GDSSR
-590 GQRAWAEHR
+590 TT
-599 QEPCGAAE
+599 E
-607 GHVLHRHRRRPVQ
+607 GSGLGLNIAKSLVELQKGTFSIAIDGDLYKVGFVLPR
-620 GRLRPA
+620 
-626 AHGVTISTQSL
+626 T
-637 KKGLKKIKAQNKRP
+637 
-651 PAMLGSSQERGGLF
+651 E
-665 LCLICGS
+665 

>member
-15 AAFFLAVVL
+15 AAFLLAVVL
-24 VPVLLSY
+24 VPVTLVYGAAFALSY
-31 GAALAFSYSGELR
+31 GGELR

-68 HYYVENGQS
+68 HYYAENGQTE
-77 GVLEK
+77 VLAK

-103 AGTILFDNHRTG
+103 AGAILFDNHRTG
-115 DVPVTGW
+115 DIPVTGW

-134 SYIAVDYPAQ
+134 SYIAADYPAQ
-144 DSIYRARD
+144 DSVYWALRIYDVMAE
-152 FYYTMKRLAPH
+152 FAPN
-163 AAAVVLACAAAELF
+163 AAVVVTVCALAELL
-177 FLVFLARAAGRRPG
+177 FLVFLARAAGRRAG
-191 REEAVAGWQ
+191 REETVAGWQ
-200 EKLPFDLYVLLL
+200 EKIPFDLYAAVV
-212 LGGGG
+212 LGGSAM
-217 VLVVAAVESAESR
+217 LVAAAASGTENTFQGFE
-230 VDRYDPIVLALLL
+230 PIMIAVVLACC
-243 AFAALAYALFL
+243 AAAYALFL

-261 TRVKLGRWWE
+261 ARVKLGRWWE

-300 ADFVRGIPL
+300 AGFVRGIPL

-314 VGCCVIGVLLIA
+314 VGCCVIGVLLFA
-326 FESNHAA
+326 LESNHAD
-333 GPLLLTLLVLSV
+333 GLLLALLAVLSV
-345 AACLFSMQLRRLQK
+345 AACLLSMQLRRLQK

-370 SKVDTSR
+370 SQVDTSH

-398 AVEQRLKSERLK
+398 AVEQKLKSERLK

-466 EIVQGV
+466 EMSKASTGNIPCHIARRSVRELIDQTVGEY
-472 DGQHSLPHRAAERA
+472 AE
-486 RAGRP
+486 
-491 DGGRVRR
+491 
-498 KAVRCA
+498 KLSA
-504 ARAGGDAAGR
+504 AR
-514 GALLPVRRR
+514 LEPVVTLP
-523 ADVARAGQSPLERL
+523 DEELY
-537 QVCLRGH
+537 CL
-544 AALHRGEARGRD
+544 
-556 GGVLVQE
+556 
-563 HLARCA
+563 C
-569 QHRPRRADGALCAR
+569 DGALMWRVLDNLLSNACKYACAGTRLYIAARREGETVAFSFKNISRDALNVDPDELLERFVR
-583 GQLAHDR
+583 GDSSR
-590 GQRAWAEHR
+590 TT
-599 QEPCGAAE
+599 E
-607 GHVLHRHRRRPVQ
+607 GSGL
-620 GRLRPA
+620 GLNIA
-626 AHGVTISTQSL
+626 KSL
-637 KKGLKKIKAQNKRP
+637 VELQKGTFSIAID
-651 PAMLGSSQERGGLF
+651 GDLF
-665 LCLICGS
+665 KVGFILPRTE

>member
-15 AAFFLAVVL
+15 AAFLLAVVL
-24 VPVLLSY
+24 VPVTLVYGAAFALSY
-31 GAALAFSYSGELR
+31 GGELR

-68 HYYVENGQS
+68 HYYAENGQTE
-77 GVLEK
+77 VLAK

-103 AGTILFDNHRTG
+103 AGAILFDNHRTG
-115 DVPVTGW
+115 DIPVTGW

-134 SYIAVDYPAQ
+134 SYIAADYPAQ
-144 DSIYRARD
+144 DSVYWALRIYDVMAE
-152 FYYTMKRLAPH
+152 FAPN
-163 AAAVVLACAAAELF
+163 AAVVVTVCALAELL
-177 FLVFLARAAGRRPG
+177 FLVFLARAAGRRVG
-191 REEAVAGWQ
+191 REETVAGWQ
-200 EKLPFDLYVLLL
+200 EKIPFDLYAAVV
-212 LGGGG
+212 LGGSAM
-217 VLVVAAVESAESR
+217 LVAAAASGMEDTFQGFEPLMIAV
-230 VDRYDPIVLALLL
+230 VLACC
-243 AFAALAYALFL
+243 AAAYALFL

-261 TRVKLGRWWE
+261 ARVKLGRWWE

-300 ADFVRGIPL
+300 AGFVRGIPL

-314 VGCCVIGVLLIA
+314 VGCCVIGVLLFA
-326 FESNHAA
+326 LESNHAD
-333 GPLLLTLLVLSV
+333 GLLLALLAVLSV
-345 AACLFSMQLRRLQK
+345 AACLLSMQLRRLQK

-370 SKVDTSR
+370 SQVDTSH

-398 AVEQRLKSERLK
+398 AVEQKLKSERLK

-466 EIVQGV
+466 EMSKASTGNIPCHIARRSVRELIDQTVGEY
-472 DGQHSLPHRAAERA
+472 AE
-486 RAGRP
+486 
-491 DGGRVRR
+491 
-498 KAVRCA
+498 KLSA
-504 ARAGGDAAGR
+504 AR
-514 GALLPVRRR
+514 LEPVVTLP
-523 ADVARAGQSPLERL
+523 DEELY
-537 QVCLRGH
+537 CL
-544 AALHRGEARGRD
+544 
-556 GGVLVQE
+556 
-563 HLARCA
+563 C
-569 QHRPRRADGALCAR
+569 DGALMWRVLDNLLSNACKYACAGTRLYVAARREGETVAFSFKNISRDALNVDPDELLERFVR
-583 GQLAHDR
+583 GDSSR
-590 GQRAWAEHR
+590 TT
-599 QEPCGAAE
+599 E
-607 GHVLHRHRRRPVQ
+607 GSGL
-620 GRLRPA
+620 GLNIA
-626 AHGVTISTQSL
+626 KSL
-637 KKGLKKIKAQNKRP
+637 VELQKGTFSIAID
-651 PAMLGSSQERGGLF
+651 GDLF
-665 LCLICGS
+665 KVGFILPRTE